1 MSLESDLIAW
11 LQENLP
17 TSPRLDVG
25 LGDDAA
31 VFSGIG
37 GGKQVVTTD
46 LLTDGVDFLMD
57 EVLPEQIG
65 HKALGVNLSDLAA
78 MAARPVAV
86 FVSLV
91 LPRRVTHSQGTQQ
104 HSALEL
110 AIGLYRGMLPLAERF
125 DVTIAGGDTNSWDGR
140 LAISI
145 TAVGETTD
153 RGPLVRSGGKVGDQ
167 LLVTGQLGG
176 SILGRHLQVEPRVRE
191 ALLLNEKYELHA
203 GIDISDGLALDTSR
217 LAKASGLGAILD
229 LPSLP
234 LSDAASKLSE
244 KDGRSPTDHALSDG
258 EDFELVLA
266 VPNDV
271 ANRLLQEQP
280 LAVSLT
286 RIGELTQQPGLWQQD
301 AAGKRTPL
309 KPQGFEHGGQV

>member
-1 MSLESDLIAW
+1 MSLESELIAW

-17 TSPRLDVG
+17 TGPRLDIG

-31 VFSGIG
+31 VFSGDG
-37 GGKQVVTTD
+37 SGKQVVTTD
-46 LLTDGVDFLMD
+46 LLTDGVDFLID
-57 EVLPEQIG
+57 EVQPEQIG

-78 MAARPVAV
+78 MAARPVAA

-91 LPRRVTHSQGTQQ
+91 LPRKGTA
-104 HSALEL
+104 SCAALDL
-110 AIGLYRGMLPLAERF
+110 AIGLYQGMLPLAERF

-145 TAVGETTD
+145 TAFGETTD
-153 RGPLVRSGGKVGDQ
+153 CGPLVRSGGQAGDQ

-176 SILGRHLQVEPRVRE
+176 SILGRHLLVEPRVHE
-191 ALLLNEKYELHA
+191 ALLLNERYELHA

-217 LAKASGLGAILD
+217 LAKASGLGAILN
-229 LPSLP
+229 LPALP

-244 KDGRSPTDHALSDG
+244 KDARSPIEHALSDG
-258 EDFELVLA
+258 EDFELIFA
-266 VPNDV
+266 VPDDE
-271 ANRLLQEQP
+271 ATRILRDQP
-280 LAVSLT
+280 LEIPIT

-301 AAGKRTPL
+301 ATGKQKPL
-309 KPQGFEHGGQV
+309 KPQGFEHGGQA